1 MLKRRR
7 STLIATLER
16 RQRRSTSIATLKR
29 HRWRSTPI
37 ATLERRRW
45 RRSRCFNSPW
55 RRRRRFSSPL
65 APIATLKRRR
75 WHRRR
80 RFSSPLAPISPR
92 SFFQNGQSLQL
103 VFFIIFNT
111 FICFSFV
118 LFYNF
123 QIQKLCSLFTLIL
136 FLLCSR

>member
-1 MLKRRR
+1 MTLERHRWR
-7 STLIATLER
+7 STLIAMLKR
-16 RQRRSTSIATLKR
+16 RQRRST
-29 HRWRSTPI
+29 
-37 ATLERRRW
+37 
-45 RRSRCFNSPW
+45 
-55 RRRRRFSSPL
+55 
-65 APIATLKRRR
+65 PIATLKRRR
-75 WHRRR
+75 WRSTPMATLKHRWRRFSSPLVPMATLQLAVGANGDASARRWRQWR

-111 FICFSFV
+111 FICFSFL

-123 QIQKLCSLFTLIL
+123 HIQKLCSLFTLIL